1 MTKDNSKVKVRNM
14 ENFKTIKS
22 PIKICTKYWPILVI
36 LLLISELTHAQAEK
50 PNVAILVYND
60 VQVLDH
66 ALPYEMFGQYGL
78 NNVYTVAR
86 DSVPLVTYMGMQII
100 PNYSFDNYPRP
111 NVLVIPGGDTGDA
124 RQDPEIQSW
133 IRNNFAAAD
142 HVLAIC
148 SGVFFLTDS
157 GLLTGRATTYY
168 DLLDELKVR
177 APEIEVVENKPVVES
192 GKVLTSTG
200 IGSIEASLRII
211 EQLHGEG
218 WARVARLNKE
228 YQQLPEKLHVPRAW
242 LADMNLPGSI
252 YNYFPWRRAELT
264 RYRGDQ
270 DAWVMEWQFYSE
282 ASIDSLT
289 TSFTEGLLKD
299 DNWDLNEQQSLS
311 NKWNSNWTL
320 KGRDGTPWKGKIQLV
335 IEEPDTYRLVS
346 TVQKMN
352 VQ

>member
-1 MTKDNSKVKVRNM
+1 MKETQTIKCPTKVRS
-14 ENFKTIKS
+14 KHWTV
-22 PIKICTKYWPILVI
+22 LVI
-36 LLLISELTHAQAEK
+36 LLLISGIAHGQTEK
-50 PNVAILVYND
+50 PNVAILVYDD
-60 VQVLDH
+60 VQILDH

-78 NNVYTVAR
+78 NNVYTVAK
-86 DSVPLVTYMGMQII
+86 DSVPLVTYMGMRII
-100 PNYSFDNYPRP
+100 PNYSFDNYPKP
-111 NVLVIPGGDTGDA
+111 DVLVIPGGDTGEA
-124 RQDPEIQSW
+124 RQDPKIQSW

-168 DLLDELKVR
+168 DLLDELKMK
-177 APEIEVVENKPVVES
+177 APELEVVENKPVVES

-211 EQLHGEG
+211 EQLHGKG

-270 DAWVMEWQFYSE
+270 DSWVMEWQFYSG
-282 ASIDSLT
+282 ASIDSLAS
-289 TSFTEGLLKD
+289 SFKKGLLNND
-299 DNWDLNEQQSLS
+299 EWELARQRSYP
-311 NKWNSNWTL
+311 NKWSSSWTL
-320 KGRDGTPWKGKIQLV
+320 KGRDGKPWEGKVQLV

-346 TVQKMN
+346 TVQR
-352 VQ
+352 